1 MNRFD
6 RQRGISIARYLFS
19 KLRQRYPEG
28 INDSAFSKLLY
39 PEVPLAN
46 TRNSRVK
53 SLLSG
58 NSDLTTGKL
67 VDLIKRI
74 NQNNS
79 SSGNGSPGNSSQ
91 TQTQV
96 SYSPLLTAE
105 ETLMLF
111 QRLIQ
116 LTPEEKRELG
126 LLTGVEEVLLQQAL
140 LNMRLYRNRQNY
152 EAFLDLYCTSI
163 SLPAAPESV
172 SENFLE
178 QIYDRIPEI
187 LAAIHDLPEAVSQKF
202 VQQVEATVRQEID
215 KILLKSGMQHKQFWN
230 TRDHVAYVKRYL
242 TAGFVE
248 RLVQAVAENELL
260 MQDFPIYIRKITIED
275 LGTLPLPATPT
286 AETGLFNQ
294 DLLDLDRLVVDR
306 RDRGSPTPRERTAQA
321 HRNIA
326 DLASQSALRVTIH
339 FAVQPEDGTRI
350 NFVLFSSGIGGTLSQ
365 IVKVI
370 NMALLSDIAC
380 LQDQDNGRNFFPIAH
395 DVMVNQT
402 IVQNNTP
409 SPVWAHSLVMLCQSD
424 ILAKAMTE
432 SSRNRE
438 ICFYDQVAFGDSVG
452 RGDCCAF
459 DFLQTVAKSALY
471 ARLRAIKHAG
481 VDPAQYLQDLRDR
494 IERTRLV
501 QESRHCLTSYP
512 FSSLAQEGW
521 MRQLLVGLGYW
532 NKDEIPASA
541 PQAVFEA
548 YLVIT
553 ETFLQ
558 EGMYRRAY
566 GYLRRLKPALGR
578 LAQQSTTWY
587 ESFHNTHASTSQSI
601 QFENFSGAL
610 LVRYQL
616 CWATYYY
623 LLDRSHDRAAPQ
635 YFDRLPPDAD
645 DRSIIHEAWD
655 AVDKAEDLA
664 AVRLEK
670 YLIINEI
677 SQGTFHPH
685 YHLLAQIYFLRL
697 RLLLFFP
704 QLAPSAP
711 RYMPVDLRRRTT
723 NSIYGG
729 CLYLLEKSRLYAA
742 CDGNKELYACYTA
755 YQSCIYVM
763 ASFLD
768 RELTLAHGDRES
780 NLSPQD
786 CMKWAHQMR
795 DHALLSYAET
805 GRHCYYQIKEKSG
818 ISQSLNRSVY
828 GKYSIAEI
836 PPIREMLN
844 QDEEKPGQHENGILY
859 IDMELLSIPR
869 ECCHSLEDN
878 GDPKE
883 RIYLFGS
890 NACYLL
896 FARGL
901 YHLCS
906 NDRKEFETSI
916 ASDSPTAAEWDQK
929 FSRAYHL
936 FNYACTMA
944 EDGGNLNSIEGEE
957 GGIRVERN
965 FRTSESTG
973 LETEEQI
980 SAYAKSVRDLYPRR
994 VTEIAELAKIFM
1006 ATSALLRLYV
1016 SLEDPNRLRNEFAN
1030 PLSTLYR
1037 ESYCETGDLTA
1048 RVLKNQPRFNGHLE
1062 PFLSRC
1068 VHILQDEVR
1077 RVQPLIDADSLQ
1089 ISEQRNR
1096 ILRRVFEGF
1105 AIGCKNSSRQSLSDR
1120 PIRQAYSNF
1129 QLLKLQIFCCVPR
1142 SARHTTKNLN
1152 ILKRKAL

>member
-1 MNRFD
+1 MNSSD
-6 RQRGISIARYLFS
+6 RQRGISIARYLLS

-39 PEVPLAN
+39 PEIPLAN
-46 TRNSRVK
+46 TRNSRVN
-53 SLLSG
+53 SLRSG
-58 NSDLTTGKL
+58 NSDLTTAKL
-67 VDLIKRI
+67 VDLIKRV

-79 SSGNGSPGNSSQ
+79 SSTSSQ
-91 TQTQV
+91 TQAQV
-96 SYSPLLTAE
+96 FYNPLLTAE

-116 LTPEEKRELG
+116 LTPEEKQELG

-152 EAFLDLYCTSI
+152 ETFLDLYSTSI

-178 QIYDRIPEI
+178 QIYNRIPKI

-202 VQQVEATVRQEID
+202 IQQVEATVRQEID

-294 DLLDLDRLVVDR
+294 DLLDLDRLVANR
-306 RDRGSPTPRERTAQA
+306 RDRSSPAEPRDRPAQA

-326 DLASQSALRVTIH
+326 DLASQSALSVTIH

-370 NMALLSDIAC
+370 NMALLADIAC

-402 IVQNNTP
+402 IIQNNTP

-424 ILAKAMTE
+424 ILAEAMTE
-432 SSRNRE
+432 SRNRE
-438 ICFYDQVAFGDSVG
+438 ICFYDQFAFGDSVG

-459 DFLQTVAKSALY
+459 DFLQTVAKSAFY
-471 ARLRAIKHAG
+471 ARLRAIKHTG

-501 QESRHCLTSYP
+501 QEACRCLTSYP

-521 MRQLLVGLGYW
+521 MRQLLVSLGYW
-532 NKDEIPASA
+532 DQDEIPASA
-541 PQAVFEA
+541 PQSVFDA
-548 YLVIT
+548 NLVII

-587 ESFHNTHASTSQSI
+587 ESFNNTHTSASQSI
-601 QFENFSGAL
+601 QFENFSGSL

-623 LLDRSHDRAAPQ
+623 LLDRSHDRATPK
-635 YFDRLPPDAD
+635 YFAGLSPNAD
-645 DRSIIHEAWD
+645 DRSIIHAAWD

-685 YHLLAQIYFLRL
+685 YYLLAQIYFLRL

-704 QLAPSAP
+704 QLAPSDT
-711 RYMPVDLRRRTT
+711 RYLPVDLRRRTT

-729 CLYLLEKSRLYAA
+729 CLYLLEKARLYAA
-742 CDGNKELYACYTA
+742 CDGNEELYACYTA

-768 RELTLAHGDRES
+768 RELTLAHRDRES
-780 NLSPQD
+780 QLSPQD

-795 DHALLSYAET
+795 AHALLSYAKT

-818 ISQSLNRSVY
+818 ISQSLDQGVY

-906 NDRKEFETSI
+906 NDRKEFETSL
-916 ASDSPTAAEWDQK
+916 SSGLPTAAEWDQK

-944 EDGGNLNSIEGEE
+944 EDGGTLSSVEGED
-957 GGIRVERN
+957 GIRVERN
-965 FRTSESTG
+965 FSASEETG

-1006 ATSALLRLYV
+1006 ATSALLRLHV
-1016 SLEDPNRLRNEFAN
+1016 SLDVSPENQEQLRNEFAS

-1037 ESYCETGDLTA
+1037 ESYCEAGALTA
-1048 RVLKNQPRFNGHLE
+1048 QVLKNQPRFNGHLE

-1068 VHILQDEVR
+1068 VHILQDEIR
-1077 RVQPLIDADSLQ
+1077 RVKPLTEAALPQIID
-1089 ISEQRNR
+1089 QRNR

-1105 AIGCKNSSRQSLSDR
+1105 DQET
-1120 PIRQAYSNF
+1120 P
-1129 QLLKLQIFCCVPR
+1129 
-1142 SARHTTKNLN
+1142 
-1152 ILKRKAL
+1152 